1 MCTLLKMKHFL
12 AAKKTELDNWKRN
25 GVFEE
30 VKDDGQKCIST
41 RWVCSV
47 KETPD
52 GVVPKARLVA
62 RGFEELNVSDLPK
75 DSPTCASDTLRIVL
89 AVICQRKC
97 LLNTLDIKAAFLQ
110 GRELN
115 RNVYIRPPPEA
126 QCNGIPWKLNKC
138 MYGLTDA
145 SLYWHNKVKDTMQQL
160 GGHV

>member
-1 MCTLLKMKHFL
+1 MSRYEWE
-12 AAKKTELDNWKRN
+12 AKTQMQRMGFIL
-25 GVFEE
+25 
-30 VKDDGQKCIST
+30 IIT
-41 RWVCSV
+41 
-47 KETPD
+47 
-52 GVVPKARLVA
+52 LVA